1 MYEKLNELKDWLLSL
16 DYSKIGLPAP
26 AEKNI
31 ILGTVDLSRY
41 ESDLIISIIPETEEE
56 SEQYNFND
64 GQGIQLEMTVTI
76 LCRGQ
81 SQEKLV
87 ETMSAYTDYILDE
100 IRQDCTLGNIGEG
113 SAIGTR
119 KFYLDAG
126 TVENQ
131 LTASE
136 TTLTLLY
143 IRKYE

>member
-26 AEKNI
+26 AKKNI
-31 ILGTVDLSRY
+31 VLGTVDLSRY

-56 SEQYNFND
+56 SDQYNFND
-64 GQGIQLEMTVTI
+64 GQGIQLETTVTI
-76 LCRGQ
+76 LCRGKN
-81 SQEKLV
+81 QEKLV
-87 ETMSAYTDYILDE
+87 QVMSAYTDFILDE
-100 IRQDCTLGNIGEG
+100 VRKDCTLGNIGEG

-119 KFYLDAG
+119 RFYLDAG
-126 TVENQ
+126 TVEKQ

-143 IRKYE
+143 IRYFE